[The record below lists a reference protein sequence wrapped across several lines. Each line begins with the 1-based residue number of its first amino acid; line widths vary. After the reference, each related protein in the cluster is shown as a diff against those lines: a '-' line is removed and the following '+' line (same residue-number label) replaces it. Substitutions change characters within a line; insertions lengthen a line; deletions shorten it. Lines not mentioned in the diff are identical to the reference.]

1 MATSL
6 NATTYLI
13 IIAGTDIFKAMQ
25 SNPNASH
32 PLLTGWLLY
41 VRKHVLGAS
50 QLAIS
55 SVEGAPSQS
64 QVSRAESDPDFSL
77 TPDLLRSLGAA
88 YHALAPNQFSDQA
101 PSLVEAKAAAY
112 AAAEP
117 PADDRERQ
125 SALWEAS
132 LANPGKQILLGVD
145 LATEEMITGTSLRLA
160 QSMDIIRG
168 RTEFTD
174 HTDMYMAEAAADAC
188 AEFDDHVIRIA
199 VRFNGVTIVED
210 SAPAL
215 DAMIAYWNRHAEN
228 HHLTTSVHRD
238 ITKRI
243 DPIAGIRTL
252 TQAVAAASELAPRR
266 HVKTPTTTD
275 HVAWILLIA
284 NMIGAREGISPIE
297 AWEKYRSNSTLDVW
311 ATLFGQLDSNLTER
325 LPSLSE
331 ILATAMPMLN
341 PWCHDSPTDGWDIGW
356 TQDAEGNPMWNV
368 RPPDDRARITP
379 QAGDLLVSKPGE
391 ARTLVESVLRRQQI
405 PSATVEPAADI
416 PARDRHLRFC
426 GIRMNSVADTAP
438 YAWAPTGLKN
448 SSYGL
453 LRNETTKQWRAAQL
467 F

>member
-1 MATSL
+1 MV
-6 NATTYLI
+6 
-13 IIAGTDIFKAMQ
+13 
-25 SNPNASH
+25 SH
-32 PLLTGWLLY
+32 PLLTRWLQD
-41 VRKHVLGAS
+41 VREHVLGAS

-55 SVEGAPSQS
+55 SVPGAPSQP
-64 QVSRAESDPDFSL
+64 QVSRAESDPDFPL
-77 TPDLLRSLGAA
+77 TQDLLRRLGSA
-88 YHALAPNQFSDQA
+88 YHALAPNKFSEQA
-101 PSLVEAKAAAY
+101 PSLVEAKAAAF

-117 PADDRERQ
+117 PVDDRERQ
-125 SALWEAS
+125 DALWVAAR
-132 LANPGKQILLGVD
+132 ANRGNQIVLGID
-145 LATEEMITGTSLRLA
+145 LATDEIVTGTSLRLA
-160 QSMDIIRG
+160 QPMDIIRG
-168 RTEFTD
+168 QTEFTD
-174 HTDMYMAEAAADAC
+174 HTDMYMAQAAGDAC
-188 AEFDDHVIRIA
+188 AEFDEHVIRIA
-199 VRFNGVTIVED
+199 AWFKGVTIVED
-210 SAPAL
+210 TAPAL
-215 DAMIAYWNRHAEN
+215 DAMIAYWIRRAEN

-252 TQAVAAASELAPRR
+252 PQAVAAASELVPRR

-297 AWEKYRSNSTLDVW
+297 VWEKYRSNSTLDVW
-311 ATLFGQLDSNLTER
+311 ATLFGQLDSSLTER

-356 TQDAEGNPMWNV
+356 TQDAEGNPIWDV
-368 RPPDDRARITP
+368 SPPDDRARITP

-391 ARTLVESVLRRQQI
+391 SRTLVESVLRRQQI

-426 GIRMNSVADTAP
+426 GISLNSVADTAP

-453 LRNETTKQWRAAQL
+453 LRNEVTKQWRAAQL